1 MGIYIMNGGILTT
14 VQDLGRF
21 SYQQQGVSPGGAMDS
36 RSFRLANYLV
46 GNWENEAGLEVT
58 LLGPQIRFTTGAI
71 FAVTGADLT
80 PCLNDAPVN
89 MYQAIRAK
97 KGDVLSFRGLKS
109 GCRSYIAFAGGLD
122 VQPVM
127 GSRATLL
134 RGAIGGYQG
143 RKLKAGDEIG
153 FRYPNQDVTDLEARH
168 IPQEDFSADTVTLRV
183 LLGPQ
188 DDRFTEEAIQT
199 LLRETYTVTPQSD
212 RMGYRLDGPKL
223 QHKTDA
229 NIITDG
235 IALGSIQVPGSGKP
249 IIMMAERQ
257 STGGYTKIANVISV
271 DIPKLSQCKV
281 GAKLYFQ
288 LVTLEQAHKL
298 YRQQHD
304 EMQKWKKR
312 FGRGKY
318 LEVWKVIEE
327 DEFSIKLETV
337 DPDEED

>member
-36 RSFRLANYLV
+36 RSFRIANYLV

-58 LLGPQIRFTTGAI
+58 LLGPQIRFTTAAI

-80 PCLNDAPVN
+80 PCLNGQAVER
-89 MYQAIRAK
+89 YRAIRANS
-97 KGDVLSFRGLKS
+97 GDILSFSGLKS
-109 GCRSYIAFAGGLD
+109 GCRSYVAFAGGLD
-122 VQPVM
+122 VEPVM

-134 RGAIGGYQG
+134 RGAIGGYHG
-143 RKLKAGDEIG
+143 RKLKAGDAIE
-153 FRYPNQDVTDLEARH
+153 FRYPVSYLLDLEERH
-168 IPQEDFSADTVTLRV
+168 IPPEDFSADTVTLRI

-188 DDRFTEEAIQT
+188 DDRFTEYAIQT

-212 RMGYRLDGPKL
+212 RMGYRLEGPKL
-223 QHKTDA
+223 QHTTDA

-235 IALGSIQVPGSGKP
+235 IALGSIQVPGSGQP

-271 DIPKLSQCKV
+271 DIPKLSQCKA
-281 GAKLYFQ
+281 GSKLAFQ
-288 LVTLEQAHKL
+288 LVSIAEAHRL
-298 YRQQHD
+298 YRQQH
-304 EMQKWKKR
+304 EGMQLLKKR

-318 LEVWKVIEE
+318 LEVWKIIEE
-327 DEFSIKLETV
+327 DEFSIKIESI
-337 DPDEED
+337 DPYEED

>member
-36 RSFRLANYLV
+36 RSFRIANYLV

-58 LLGPQIRFTTGAI
+58 LLGPQIRFTTATI

-80 PCLNDAPVN
+80 PCLNGQEVEQ
-89 MYQAIRAK
+89 YRAIRANS
-97 KGDVLSFRGLKS
+97 GDILSFRGLKS
-109 GCRSYIAFAGGLD
+109 GCRSYVAFAGGLD
-122 VQPVM
+122 VEPVM

-143 RKLKAGDEIG
+143 RKLKAGDTID
-153 FRYPNQDVTDLEARH
+153 FRYPVHHLPDLEARH
-168 IPQEDFSADTVTLRV
+168 IPPEDFSSDTVALRI

-188 DDRFTEEAIQT
+188 EDRFTEEAIQT

-212 RMGYRLDGPKL
+212 RMGYRLKGPKL
-223 QHKTDA
+223 QHTTDA

-235 IALGSIQVPGSGKP
+235 IALGSIQVPGSGQP

-281 GAKLYFQ
+281 GTKLTFQ
-288 LVTLEQAHKL
+288 LVTLEEAHRL
-298 YRQQHD
+298 YRLQH
-304 EMQKWKKR
+304 EQYQEWKKR

-318 LEVWKVIEE
+318 LEVWRVIEE
-327 DEFSIKLETV
+327 DEFTIRLESV
-337 DPDEED
+337 DEEE